1 LALLESEA
9 LDIVAIGDDVNVV
22 AGDGNRGLRVSWGK
36 ENSVQHNYAIDAL
49 GQSGEMEYNSCPLY
63 QSLQQNGFAEDVWV
77 LFREQNY
84 GKRLFQQTRGKMSRI
99 SIMNGKFYFKAAG
112 FLMDMRNF
120 SLVSK
125 DSSLV
130 LPKIYAMGPPTYGQV
145 AFPQD
150 LSVVTTCAERIVE
163 YIEKEFQPGNS
174 ISEENRVR
182 FEKEELEA
190 KSKALKPNA
199 KGFLS
204 ANMRDMSKTD
214 FRQHMSF
221 KKM

>member
-1 LALLESEA
+1 MLSQEME
-9 LDIVAIGDDVNVV
+9 IGDFD
-22 AGDGNRGLRVSWGK
+22 
-36 ENSVQHNYAIDAL
+36 SVQHDYAIDAL
-49 GQSGEMEYNSCPLY
+49 GQSGEMEYNSCHLF

-77 LFREQNY
+77 LFREQSY
-84 GKRLFQQTRGKMSRI
+84 GKRLFQQTRGKLTRI
-99 SIMNGKFYFKAAG
+99 SNLNGKFYFKAPG

-130 LPKIYAMGPPTYGQV
+130 LPKIYTMGPATYGQI

-163 YIEKEFQPGNS
+163 YIEKDLQLGNS
-174 ISEENRVR
+174 ISEENDVR
-182 FEKEELEA
+182 FEREELEA

-204 ANMRDMSKTD
+204 ANMRDMSKAVSD